1 MTKKERLELDERVY
15 GVAYFKI
22 ENGKMERIDPTTIRI
37 MKPSEQSLIPA
48 IVRGGVLEDGT
59 IQGEETLFETTT
71 VTGTP
76 NTPTELLPAE
86 GKGTVAERGIEKC
99 TCPDDQ
105 CLLGAHESC
114 RWLGFVRK
122 SSEGQP

>member
-86 GKGTVAERGIEKC
+86 GKAQSG
-99 TCPDDQ
+99 
-105 CLLGAHESC
+105 
-114 RWLGFVRK
+114 
-122 SSEGQP
+122 SEGCNHEEVIYYKGYICKKCEAAIIC